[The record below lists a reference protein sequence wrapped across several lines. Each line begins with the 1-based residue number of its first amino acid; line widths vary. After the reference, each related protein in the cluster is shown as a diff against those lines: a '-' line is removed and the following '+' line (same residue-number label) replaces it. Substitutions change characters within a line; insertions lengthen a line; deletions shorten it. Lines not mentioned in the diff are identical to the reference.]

1 VPLIVVGTLV
11 ALSACTGTPHQS
23 TAVPEVRIGLL
34 GALSGPGT
42 GQEASRGAELAALV
56 VNQVQS
62 LPLPLSGTAGLPGLG
77 GAKIRIVQ
85 PDPGA
90 NPNDPAAQATGL
102 VARQHVVG
110 LISAD
115 SAKATAVASERT
127 ERIGVPFL
135 GSVASADF
143 LTERG
148 LDWFFRATPTDQL
161 VAEAALALV
170 EKNSGG
176 AANKIGIVNANDDT
190 SNDSATS
197 VQRVAAEAGDTL
209 APLFP
214 GVFESG
220 QGPRQAVDK
229 VRKAG
234 PQALIAVASQPGDAR
249 ALIAT
254 GALST
259 TGPQSLAIGAGFSP
273 QTVGQAG
280 LGAGAAVLHGAVWTQ
295 DFAERN
301 LAASAVAS
309 LYQRRFKAPMTEAA
323 AETFTAVLTLAQAV
337 DSARSLDA
345 QAIRTAMLG
354 LNVPGRDTIM
364 PWGGI
369 RFDQTG
375 QNVQAAAL
383 VERITP
389 NAARVVFP
397 QELAGDNT

>member
-11 ALSACTGTPHQS
+11 ALSACTSTPSQS

-34 GALSGPGT
+34 GALSGPWT

-85 PDPGA
+85 PDAGT
-90 NPNDPAAQATGL
+90 NPDDPAAQATDL

-115 SAKATAVASERT
+115 SAQATAVASERT

-135 GSVASADF
+135 GAVASADF

-176 AANKIGIVNANDDT
+176 AANKIGIVNANDET
-190 SNDSATS
+190 STDSATS
-197 VQRVAAEAGDTL
+197 VQRVAGEAGDTL
-209 APLFP
+209 ALPTP
-214 GVFESG
+214 AVFKSE
-220 QGPRQAVDK
+220 QDPRREVDQ
-229 VRKAG
+229 VRNAG
-234 PQALIAVASQPGDAR
+234 PQALIAVASKPGDAK

-259 TGPQSLAIGAGFSP
+259 TGPRSLAIGAGFSP
-273 QTVGQAG
+273 QTVAQAG

-345 QAIRTAMLG
+345 QAVRTALLG